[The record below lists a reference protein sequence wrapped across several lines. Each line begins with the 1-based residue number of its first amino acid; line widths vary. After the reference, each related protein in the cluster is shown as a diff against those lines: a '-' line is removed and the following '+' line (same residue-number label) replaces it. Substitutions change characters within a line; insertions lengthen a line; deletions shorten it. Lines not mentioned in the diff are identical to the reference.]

1 MSRLPH
7 LSAPDP
13 VWPITAPCGWYWQSH
28 GRPGPWLP
36 DRIGP
41 TMVTMKIG
49 ISMSGFPM
57 ATGAAAMGTL
67 LSRSAR
73 RADEAGFDSLWT
85 MDHFFQI
92 PITGQPPEAPL
103 LEAYAVL
110 AFLAA
115 QTHRIRLGTMVT
127 CVAYRH
133 PGVLIKAV
141 TSIDVLSG
149 GRVIFG
155 VGAGAPF
162 NELPP
167 GRPPRDFEAYGLGIP
182 FPPLAERFERLE
194 EVVQIALQMWRGDDA
209 PWQGTHYQLLRPL
222 NSPNTLQH
230 PHPPILIAGSGE
242 RKTLRLVARYGDMCN
257 LFDLPGTGFADDL
270 KHKLDVLRSHCEDA
284 GRDYDAIEKTVST
297 FVEPDEDRARF
308 LDHLAG
314 TGRPRHQPRHSQPQT
329 ALGRSHSGPGS
340 SDGAGRS
347 RHPQQR
353 LGPRQ
358 PTAATIMLADE
369 IPTLTRRASPG
380 RKPIT

>member
-1 MSRLPH
+1 
-7 LSAPDP
+7 
-13 VWPITAPCGWYWQSH
+13 
-28 GRPGPWLP
+28 
-36 DRIGP
+36 
-41 TMVTMKIG
+41 MVTMKLG
-49 ISMSGFPM
+49 ISMGGFP
-57 ATGAAAMGTL
+57 TGTETARMGPL
-67 LSRSAR
+67 LARVAR
-73 RADEAGFDSLWT
+73 RADEAAFDSLWT
-85 MDHFFQI
+85 MDHLFQI

-115 QTHRIRLGTMVT
+115 KTERIRLGTMVT

-167 GRPPRDFEAYGLGIP
+167 GRSPRDFEAYGLGIP

-194 EVVQIALQMWRGDDA
+194 EVVQIALQMWSGDEEPYD
-209 PWQGTHYQLLRPL
+209 GTHYQLLRPL

-242 RKTLRLVARYGDMCN
+242 KRTLRLVARHGDMCN

-270 KHKLDVLRSHCEDA
+270 RHKLDVLRSHCEIV

-297 FVEPDEDRARF
+297 FVDPDDDSA
-308 LDHLAG
+308 LVLNHLADLAG
-314 TGRPRHQPRHSQPQT
+314 LGISHAMVSPRRPWDERTLDSVAAIVPDVHAIPI
-329 ALGRSHSGPGS
+329 
-340 SDGAGRS
+340 DG
-347 RHPQQR
+347 
-353 LGPRQ
+353 
-358 PTAATIMLADE
+358 
-369 IPTLTRRASPG
+369 
-380 RKPIT
+380 

>member
-1 MSRLPH
+1 M
-7 LSAPDP
+7 
-13 VWPITAPCGWYWQSH
+13 
-28 GRPGPWLP
+28 RP
-36 DRIGP
+36 
-41 TMVTMKIG
+41 
-49 ISMSGFPM
+49 
-57 ATGAAAMGTL
+57 L
-67 LSRSAR
+67 LSRLAR

-115 QTHRIRLGTMVT
+115 ETQRIRIGTMVT

-167 GRPPRDFEAYGLGIP
+167 GRSPRDFEAYGLGIP

-194 EVVQIALQMWRGDDA
+194 EVVEIALQMWRGDET
-209 PWQGTHYQLLRPL
+209 PHEGRHYQLLRPL
-222 NSPNTLQH
+222 NSPNTVQH

-242 RKTLRLVARYGDMCN
+242 QKTLRLVARHGDMCN

-270 KHKLDVLRSHCEDA
+270 KRKLEVLRSHCEDA
-284 GRDYDAIEKTVST
+284 GRDYHTIEKTAST
-297 FVEPDEDRARF
+297 FVDPDADPGRV
-308 LDHLAG
+308 LDHLAK
-314 TGRPRHQPRHSQPQT
+314 
-329 ALGRSHSGPGS
+329 
-340 SDGAGRS
+340 
-347 RHPQQR
+347 
-353 LGPRQ
+353 
-358 PTAATIMLADE
+358 LADLGIE
-369 IPTLTRRASPG
+369 HAMVSPRRPWDEVTLDRVATMVPDVHAIPVHG
-380 RKPIT
+380 

>member
-1 MSRLPH
+1 
-7 LSAPDP
+7 
-13 VWPITAPCGWYWQSH
+13 
-28 GRPGPWLP
+28 
-36 DRIGP
+36 
-41 TMVTMKIG
+41 MKLG
-49 ISMSGFPM
+49 ISMGGFPL
-57 ATGAAAMGTL
+57 GTKTAHIGPL
-67 LSRSAR
+67 LSRLAR

-115 QTHRIRLGTMVT
+115 ETERIRIGTMVT

-133 PGVLIKAV
+133 PGVLLKAV

-162 NELPP
+162 SQLPA
-167 GRPPRDFEAYGLGIP
+167 GRSPRDFETYGLGIP

-194 EVVQIALQMWRGDDA
+194 EVVRIALQMWRGDET
-209 PWQGTHYQLLRPL
+209 PYEGIHYQLLRPL

-257 LFDLPGTGFADDL
+257 LFDLPGTGFADNL
-270 KHKLDVLRSHCEDA
+270 RHKLEVLRSHCDDA
-284 GRDYDAIEKTVST
+284 GRDYGAIEKTVST
-297 FVEPDEDRARF
+297 FIDLDGIDPDEARTRV
-308 LDHLAG
+308 LAHLAELAELG
-314 TGRPRHQPRHSQPQT
+314 IDHAIVSPRRPWDEAT
-329 ALGRSHSGPGS
+329 L
-340 SDGAGRS
+340 D
-347 RHPQQR
+347 
-353 LGPRQ
+353 L
-358 PTAATIMLADE
+358 AAAIVPDAHA
-369 IPTLTRRASPG
+369 IGVPH
-380 RKPIT
+380 

>member
-1 MSRLPH
+1 
-7 LSAPDP
+7 
-13 VWPITAPCGWYWQSH
+13 
-28 GRPGPWLP
+28 LP

-57 ATGAAAMGTL
+57 ATQAVTMGPL

-115 QTHRIRLGTMVT
+115 KTHRIRLGTMVT

-133 PGVLIKAV
+133 PGVLIKAL

-167 GRPPRDFEAYGLGIP
+167 GRSPRDFEAYGLGIP

-194 EVVQIALQMWRGDDA
+194 EVVQIALQMWRGDQA

-284 GRDYDAIEKTVST
+284 GRDYGAIEKTVST
-297 FVEPDEDRARF
+297 FVEPDQDRGRI
-308 LDHLAG
+308 LGHLAELASLG
-314 TGRPRHQPRHSQPQT
+314 ISHAIVSPRRPWDEA
-329 ALGRSHSGPGS
+329 ALDQVAAMVPDVHAIPG
-340 SDGAGRS
+340 GG
-347 RHPQQR
+347 
-353 LGPRQ
+353 
-358 PTAATIMLADE
+358 
-369 IPTLTRRASPG
+369 
-380 RKPIT
+380 

>member
-1 MSRLPH
+1 
-7 LSAPDP
+7 
-13 VWPITAPCGWYWQSH
+13 
-28 GRPGPWLP
+28 
-36 DRIGP
+36 
-41 TMVTMKIG
+41 MKLG
-49 ISMSGFPM
+49 ISMGGFPAGTEAGQM
-57 ATGAAAMGTL
+57 ARL
-67 LSRSAR
+67 LSRVAR

-115 QTHRIRLGTMVT
+115 ETGRIRLGTMVT
-127 CVAYRH
+127 SVAYRH

-162 NELPP
+162 NEPPP
-167 GRPPRDFEAYGLGIP
+167 GRSPRDFEAYGLGIP

-194 EVVQIALQMWRGDDA
+194 EVLQIALQMWRGDEA
-209 PWQGTHYQLLRPL
+209 PFEGTHYQMLRPL
-222 NSPNTLQH
+222 NSPNTVQP

-270 KHKLDVLRSHCEDA
+270 KHKLDVLRAHCQDA

-297 FVEPDEDRARF
+297 FVDPDGDRARV
-308 LDHLAG
+308 LDHLAE
-314 TGRPRHQPRHSQPQT
+314 
-329 ALGRSHSGPGS
+329 
-340 SDGAGRS
+340 
-347 RHPQQR
+347 
-353 LGPRQ
+353 
-358 PTAATIMLADE
+358 LADLGIE
-369 IPTLTRRASPG
+369 HAMVSPRRPWDEATLDQVATLVPDVHAVPAG
-380 RKPIT
+380 G

>member
-1 MSRLPH
+1 MAPLLTRL
-7 LSAPDP
+7 AR
-13 VWPITAPCGWYWQSH
+13 TA
-28 GRPGPWLP
+28 
-36 DRIGP
+36 D
-41 TMVTMKIG
+41 
-49 ISMSGFPM
+49 
-57 ATGAAAMGTL
+57 
-67 LSRSAR
+67 
-73 RADEAGFDSLWT
+73 DAGFDSLWT

-115 QTHRIRLGTMVT
+115 ETGRIRLGTMVT

-162 NELPP
+162 SELPP
-167 GRPPRDFEAYGLGIP
+167 GRSPRDFEAYGLGIP
-182 FPPLAERFERLE
+182 FPSLAERFERLE
-194 EVVQIALQMWRGDDA
+194 ELVQIALQMWRGDESPYEGA
-209 PWQGTHYQLLRPL
+209 HYLLPRPL
-222 NSPNTLQH
+222 NSPNAIQR

-270 KHKLDVLRSHCEDA
+270 KHKLDVLRSHCDTA
-284 GRDYDAIEKTVST
+284 GRDFEAIEKTVST
-297 FVEPDEDRARF
+297 FVDPDLDRSRT

-314 TGRPRHQPRHSQPQT
+314 LAELGIDHAVLSPRRPWDEAT
-329 ALGRSHSGPGS
+329 L
-340 SDGAGRS
+340 DW
-347 RHPQQR
+347 
-353 LGPRQ
+353 
-358 PTAATIMLADE
+358 AAAIVPDAHA
-369 IPTLTRRASPG
+369 IPARRRAA
-380 RKPIT
+380 

>member
-1 MSRLPH
+1 MIS
-7 LSAPDP
+7 
-13 VWPITAPCGWYWQSH
+13 
-28 GRPGPWLP
+28 
-36 DRIGP
+36 
-41 TMVTMKIG
+41 MKLG
-49 ISMSGFPM
+49 ISMGGFP
-57 ATGAAAMGTL
+57 AQTEAARMGPV
-67 LSRSAR
+67 LSRLAR

-115 QTHRIRLGTMVT
+115 QTERIRLGTMVT
-127 CVAYRH
+127 SVAYRH

-167 GRPPRDFEAYGLGIP
+167 GRSPRDFEAYGLGIP

-194 EVVQIALQMWRGDDA
+194 EVVLIALQMWRGEET
-209 PWQGTHYQLLRPL
+209 PFEGTHYQLLRPL
-222 NSPNTLQH
+222 NSPNTLQQ
-230 PHPPILIAGSGE
+230 PHPPVLIAGSGE

-270 KHKLDVLRSHCEDA
+270 KHKLDVLRSHCEA
-284 GRDYDAIEKTVST
+284 VGRDYDAIEKTVST
-297 FVEPDEDRARF
+297 FLDPDEDPHRTV
-308 LDHLAG
+308 DHL
-314 TGRPRHQPRHSQPQT
+314 
-329 ALGRSHSGPGS
+329 
-340 SDGAGRS
+340 GA
-347 RHPQQR
+347 
-353 LGPRQ
+353 
-358 PTAATIMLADE
+358 LADLGIE
-369 IPTLTRRASPG
+369 HAMVSPRRPWDEATLDRVAAIVPDVHAIPADG
-380 RKPIT
+380 

>member
-1 MSRLPH
+1 
-7 LSAPDP
+7 
-13 VWPITAPCGWYWQSH
+13 
-28 GRPGPWLP
+28 
-36 DRIGP
+36 
-41 TMVTMKIG
+41 
-49 ISMSGFPM
+49 MSGFPM
-57 ATGAAAMGTL
+57 ATEAATMGPL
-67 LSRSAR
+67 LSRLAR

-92 PITGQPPEAPL
+92 PITGQPPDAPL

-167 GRPPRDFEAYGLGIP
+167 GRSPRNFEAYGLGIP

-194 EVVQIALQMWRGDDA
+194 EVVQIALQMWRGDEA

-284 GRDYDAIEKTVST
+284 GRDYDTIEKTVST
-297 FVEPDEDRARF
+297 FVEPDEDRARL
-308 LDHLAG
+308 LDHLAELAG
-314 TGRPRHQPRHSQPQT
+314 
-329 ALGRSHSGPGS
+329 LGISHAMVS
-340 SDGAGRS
+340 
-347 RHPQQR
+347 
-353 LGPRQ
+353 PRQ
-358 PTAATIMLADE
+358 PWDEAALDRVAAMVPDVHA
-369 IPTLTRRASPG
+369 IPGSG
-380 RKPIT
+380 